1 MSNFDLPQGEWFAD
15 GLLKSDVARLRKI
28 VIESLYSHRE
38 VFLRE
43 LISNANDAIEKL
55 RLTALKDKTVWDG
68 TTPLNITLVLQKDA
82 EGDGGKLVITGTCP
96 RQSLTL
102 VLILTVDIRYWNWYD
117 STRIVFKF
125 GNPRKIR
132 NNRVPCSS

>member
-1 MSNFDLPQGEWFAD
+1 MFNFDLPHGEWFAD

-82 EGDGGKLVITGTCP
+82 EGDGGKLVITGTYP
-96 RQSLTL
+96 WQSLTL
-102 VLILTVDIRYWNWYD
+102 VLILIVDVRYWNWYD
-117 STRIVFKF
+117 PTRIVFKF
-125 GNPRKIR
+125 GNARKIR